1 MALPV
6 STWHRATANSHKF
19 PNINCTQAAERAKNA
34 IFTGGGAPQCLILHN
49 DSKLRVKSA
58 VYSCLV
64 TQLHSDCGRFC
75 FWRRQ
80 FVVFCFVYKI
90 SWEPLN
96 RFVPNSHGRCVW
108 CLARTRLKIKV
119 RGHGHQGQ
127 KRHFSALSAA
137 CLRFMFGKSYVAS
150 TCYLSYCVFAI

>member
-1 MALPV
+1 MDVDIEVFYTCVHRCSLSWVELGGVRPPNDCWCIL
-6 STWHRATANSHKF
+6 STKL
-19 PNINCTQAAERAKNA
+19 CTFSRS
-34 IFTGGGAPQCLILHN
+34 HN
-49 DSKLRVKSA
+49 DTYLPHA
-58 VYSCLV
+58 VN
-64 TQLHSDCGRFC
+64 CGRFC